1 MKTKGFT
8 LVELL
13 VACTLLLLLST
24 VSYTTTYNFIDATA
38 NLKAQHNGLR
48 NIMFLHDYLVNAK
61 LNLQTD
67 LQQELSLEQSG
78 NPNGTSFPA
87 ETAIQTWNNAAANS
101 DSRALTGL
109 LISPVFNGLPSLPLD
124 NPGGSYLPTS
134 TPGEVITFNNGS
146 PSDVIQITDITSL
159 LRAFY
164 LTHNN
169 TPTGTPVATIS
180 MGTILD
186 PPIKANGFT
195 TTRPM
200 LPKIDWKSGTPQ
212 EIQY

>member
-38 NLKAQHNGLR
+38 NLKAQHNGIR
-48 NIMFLHDYLVNAK
+48 NIMFLHDDLANAK
-61 LNLQTD
+61 LNLGTD
-67 LQQELSLEQSG
+67 LAQQLSLEKSA

-87 ETAIQTWNNAAANS
+87 ETAIQTWNHLAANN
-101 DSRALTGL
+101 DSQTLIGL
-109 LISPVFNGLPSLPLD
+109 LISPVFNGLPSLPLT

-134 TPGEVITFNNGS
+134 TPAQVITFNGGS
-146 PSDVIQITDITSL
+146 PSDAIQITDINSL
-159 LRAFY
+159 LRAYY

-169 TPTGTPVATIS
+169 TPTGTPIATIS
-180 MGTILD
+180 VGTILD
-186 PPIKANGFT
+186 PPSQANGFT
-195 TTRPM
+195 TMRPG
-200 LPKIDWKSGTPQ
+200 LPVIDWKRGTTQ